1 MVRSSIALAV
11 ICCLFACNGHAM
23 AGQELPLLD
32 IHPASPLASPSI
44 VDAATGT
51 APSQQPSAS
60 PPAVEGGF
68 VRVAA
73 GAFLMGSATAGDSER
88 PVHRVVISRDFEIG
102 RHEVTQRQWETMMG
116 NNPSHFRGA
125 DRPVERVSWD
135 DAQLFIQKMNARN
148 DGYVYRL
155 PTEAEWE
162 YAARAGSTAEYAG
175 TGNLDEMGWHFGNS
189 GGTTHPVG
197 SRKPNAWGLHDTH
210 GNVWEW
216 VQDWYDREY
225 YKISPAVDPSGPV
238 TGSRK
243 TCRGGAW
250 NYGADRST
258 SSSRAHPAPDARESF
273 IGFRLVRTRKQEL

>member
-1 MVRSSIALAV
+1 VFLATFA
-11 ICCLFACNGHAM
+11 CCLLESSGHA
-23 AGQELPLLD
+23 LT
-32 IHPASPLASPSI
+32 PA
-44 VDAATGT
+44 
-51 APSQQPSAS
+51 
-60 PPAVEGGF
+60 PALESGF

-73 GAFLMGSATAGDSER
+73 GAFVMGSAAGGDSER
-88 PVHRVVISRDFEIG
+88 PPHHVTISREFEVG
-102 RHEVTQRQWETMMG
+102 RYEVTQAQWEAVMG
-116 NNPSHFRGA
+116 SNPSHFKGA

-135 DAQLFIQKMNARN
+135 DAQVFLEKLNSRN

-162 YAARAGSTAEYAG
+162 YAARAGSTADYAG
-175 TGNLDEMGWHFGNS
+175 TGSLDEMAWHFGNA

-197 SRKPNAWGLHDTH
+197 TKKPNAWGLYDTH

-216 VQDWYDREY
+216 VQDWYDKEY
-225 YKISPAVDPSGPV
+225 YKVSPAVDPRGPAA
-238 TGSRK
+238 GSRK

-273 IGFRLVRTRKQEL
+273 IGFRLVRTRGAGAERVGRRPDRSWRGPSAPLRPPTASLPAVAISPAYA